1 MLAWVGG
8 STPSSSRSEQATADG
23 SAGSM
28 CVRCESLKLSTA
40 RCVMGSKS
48 AEVPTELS
56 NTRVVHDL
64 CLGGLPRGVP
74 MSRVERVGGTVA
86 SLLVAVVNKKR
97 ER

>member
-28 CVRCESLKLSTA
+28 CVRCEALRHS
-40 RCVMGSKS
+40 MGSTS

-56 NTRVVHDL
+56 NPCGARLV
-64 CLGGLPRGVP
+64 LGGLHFL
-74 MSRVERVGGTVA
+74 E
-86 SLLVAVVNKKR
+86 VNAG
-97 ER
+97 